1 MLEIQHKVDCPST
14 PSNMLLLASGKIRGH
29 NGGMS
34 AGERLRRVRRER
46 GLTLEQLAE
55 LANTS
60 NQQLSKL
67 ERGSARMTLDWVVR
81 LARALDVD
89 PSDLSDSEPM
99 TAMPMARATAAG
111 VPTGLSAFASPRP
124 SDRSL
129 PVLGH
134 AEGGAGKLQ
143 LPVDERPVDWTF
155 RPPQLEHVPTA
166 YAIIITGQSMEP
178 AYDEGDTLWIH
189 PGLPVPAGHDALIVM
204 NDDAALVKRVVRKTD
219 THLVVRQFGDSPREL
234 PPIPL
239 RDIRSIHRVVGAWN
253 R

>member
-1 MLEIQHKVDCPST
+1 
-14 PSNMLLLASGKIRGH
+14 
-29 NGGMS
+29 
-34 AGERLRRVRRER
+34 
-46 GLTLEQLAE
+46 
-55 LANTS
+55 
-60 NQQLSKL
+60 
-67 ERGSARMTLDWVVR
+67 MTLDWVVR

-89 PSDLSDSEPM
+89 PAELTEAGPM
-99 TAMPMARATAAG
+99 TPVPISRANGVG
-111 VPTGLSAFASPRP
+111 VPTGASAFASKRP

-134 AEGGAGKLQ
+134 AEGGSGKLQ
-143 LPVDERPVDWTF
+143 LPADESPVDWTF

-189 PGLPVPAGHDALIVM
+189 PGLPVPAGQDALIVM
-204 NDDAALVKRVVRKTD
+204 NDAAALVKRVVRKTE
-219 THLVVRQFGDSPREL
+219 THLIVRQFGDSPGEL

-239 RDIRSIHRVVGAWN
+239 TEIRSIHRIVGAWN